1 MWTVLKLLEGV
12 RDAINKYAPR
22 FNKVGREIAWAIVDG
37 MTNGLASKAWSFGES
52 MLNVAKNGYNKVKS
66 YFKIHSPSR
75 LMMELGG
82 YVGEGLAIGIEDTGD
97 RVADAGGSMAGAAY
111 DAMSKALDGVNELIE
126 DDPSFKPEIKPILD
140 LTEMQKQAKGINNF
154 MPAIGVTAQAANAA
168 RPPAPIAVDNSDKN
182 SQNGVTNITFNQTN
196 NSPEALDAA
205 TIYRNT
211 NTQLAMAK
219 DKLTL

>member
-1 MWTVLKLLEGV
+1 
-12 RDAINKYAPR
+12 
-22 FNKVGREIAWAIVDG
+22 
-37 MTNGLASKAWSFGES
+37 
-52 MLNVAKNGYNKVKS
+52 
-66 YFKIHSPSR
+66 
-75 LMMELGG
+75 
-82 YVGEGLAIGIEDTGD
+82 
-97 RVADAGGSMAGAAY
+97 
-111 DAMSKALDGVNELIE
+111 
-126 DDPSFKPEIKPILD
+126 
-140 LTEMQKQAKGINNF
+140 

-182 SQNGVTNITFNQTN
+182 GQNGVTNITFNQTN

>member
-1 MWTVLKLLEGV
+1 
-12 RDAINKYAPR
+12 
-22 FNKVGREIAWAIVDG
+22 
-37 MTNGLASKAWSFGES
+37 
-52 MLNVAKNGYNKVKS
+52 
-66 YFKIHSPSR
+66 
-75 LMMELGG
+75 
-82 YVGEGLAIGIEDTGD
+82 
-97 RVADAGGSMAGAAY
+97 MAGAAY
-111 DAMSKALDGVNELIE
+111 DAMTKALDGVNELIE

-154 MPAIGVTAQAANAA
+154 LPAIGVTAQAANAA